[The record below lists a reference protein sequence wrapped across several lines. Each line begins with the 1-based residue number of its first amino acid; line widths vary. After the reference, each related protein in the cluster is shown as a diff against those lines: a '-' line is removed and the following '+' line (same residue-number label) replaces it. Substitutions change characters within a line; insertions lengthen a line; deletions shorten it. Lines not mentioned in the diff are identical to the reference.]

1 MLNREEYGT
10 KKQNE
15 EDNNRN
21 RGEAAKIIIR
31 IRKRCQ
37 FPPPE
42 DSLDVAS
49 ERVSWQKSSDF
60 SPLGSVGSSA
70 GKEAGEAWRARAASM
85 TRQAWGQYRHAT
97 YLPPSTPHPPPIHAE
112 SDLLLLSNS
121 FFCITRTLNAHAYI
135 NTREST
141 PTTAR
146 CV

>member
-1 MLNREEYGT
+1 MELKNKT
-10 KKQNE
+10 KKTITGTE
-15 EDNNRN
+15 EKRQRSSLEYE
-21 RGEAAKIIIR
+21 RGV
-31 IRKRCQ
+31 
-37 FPPPE
+37 
-42 DSLDVAS
+42 SLHLYLDVAS